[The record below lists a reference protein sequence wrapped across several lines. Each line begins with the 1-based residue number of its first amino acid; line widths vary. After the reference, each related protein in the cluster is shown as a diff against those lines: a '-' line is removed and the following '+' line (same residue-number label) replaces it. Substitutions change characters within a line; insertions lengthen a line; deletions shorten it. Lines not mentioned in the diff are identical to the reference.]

1 MEDPATIQI
10 EKETRKKLKELR
22 ITKRG
27 TYDEI
32 LNRLMKNATDSKNKD

>member
-1 MEDPATIQI
+1 MEDPATIQV

-22 ITKRG
+22 ITRRG